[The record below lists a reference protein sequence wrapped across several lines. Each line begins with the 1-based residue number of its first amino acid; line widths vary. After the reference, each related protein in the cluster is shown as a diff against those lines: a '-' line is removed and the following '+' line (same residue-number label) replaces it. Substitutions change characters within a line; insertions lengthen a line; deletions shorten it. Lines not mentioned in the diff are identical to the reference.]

1 MLLQLNKEE
10 VENVARML
18 YSVPLRQHKTKL
30 IESIIA
36 FDSVKGV
43 EKSRN
48 MLIAEHK
55 SLYKTK
61 AGCRRT
67 IRDLMTKIRLL
78 KPSYSRYKF
87 KPCTPAKY
95 YKILLTEIYQQRN
108 IDDTGS
114 DTDEFT
120 KNDNDLDDEHENIR
134 DETDNENGN
143 NLETENETENNRYEN
158 ASLNQSGNA
167 NDKFQVLTTSN
178 DQEISKNLI
187 NIIELRNRISET
199 LSIAIKKAETLIAT
213 SAGNGSY

>member
-10 VENVARML
+10 IENVARML
-18 YSVPLRQHKTKL
+18 YVPLRQQKRKL

-43 EKSRN
+43 EKCRN

-55 SLYKTK
+55 SLYKTR
-61 AGCRRT
+61 AGCKRT
-67 IRDLMTKIRLL
+67 IRDLITKIRLR

-120 KNDNDLDDEHENIR
+120 KNDNDLDNEHENIR
-134 DETDNENGN
+134 NETDNENEN
-143 NLETENETENNRYEN
+143 NIETENNRYE
-158 ASLNQSGNA
+158 

-178 DQEISKNLI
+178 DQEISQNLK

-199 LSIAIKKAETLIAT
+199 LLIAIKKAETLIAT
-213 SAGNGSY
+213 SAGNSTH